1 MYFDSHVHVGCPKA
15 KPTTEQ
21 KKWLGYSGYVKTT
34 PEKFIKTALAHS
46 VIRALVFPFPF
57 AECGVEKLN
66 AEIIK
71 VAQKY
76 PYFFTPLLL
85 SPSVAELEK
94 APDIYAGVKGH
105 FYVQG
110 RDELPNAEMLE
121 YLESKGK
128 VYLFHAHSCW
138 IYQ

>member
-15 KPTTEQ
+15 KPTVAQ
-21 KKWLGYSGYVKTT
+21 KEWLGYSGYVKTT

-76 PYFFTPLLL
+76 PYFFTPLLHSL
-85 SPSVAELEK
+85 TIAFFVTG
-94 APDIYAGVKGH
+94 YTGAGV
-105 FYVQG
+105 
-110 RDELPNAEMLE
+110 
-121 YLESKGK
+121 
-128 VYLFHAHSCW
+128 VYLPGTLLFALAAF
-138 IYQ
+138 IVRRYENKKQNDTQR